1 MKRTLSIK
9 IVVLTVVLKVVLTV
23 LKVVLTVLKV
33 VLTVRAPSNL
43 WHTVGSGCPRVE
55 MPGEIQSPNTHR

>member
-9 IVVLTVVLKVVLTV
+9 IVVLTVVLKLVLTVV
-23 LKVVLTVLKV
+23 LKVVLTVPKV

-43 WHTVGSGCPRVE
+43 
-55 MPGEIQSPNTHR
+55 